1 MDSTRSPGRAGRTP
15 DAPYTLA
22 YFVSRFPTTTET
34 FVVRELNAVVAHP
47 CIEADLYALFP
58 TPKGVV
64 QESAE
69 QWIGAVHRARPL
81 RCLAKLARWTVRRPL
96 RVAST
101 LALILVDHARHPAI
115 LIRALAT
122 FAAAAVHAAT

>member
-1 MDSTRSPGRAGRTP
+1 MDSTATPRRAARAVGRAPR
-15 DAPYTLA
+15 PYRLA
-22 YFVSRFPTTTET
+22 SFASRFPTTTET

-101 LALILVDHARHPAI
+101 LA
-115 LIRALAT
+115 
-122 FAAAAVHAAT
+122 